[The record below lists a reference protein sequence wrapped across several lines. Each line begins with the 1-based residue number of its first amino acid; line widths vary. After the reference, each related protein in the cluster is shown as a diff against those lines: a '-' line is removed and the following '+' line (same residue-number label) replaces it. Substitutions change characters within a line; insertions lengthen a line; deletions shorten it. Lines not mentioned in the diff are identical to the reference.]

1 MLILVTFYVCTAFYI
16 IVITTKSLGEMFD
29 KNKKSFLRTMLIAKI
44 APDLFLVDVF
54 TKQSIEISYFIYM

>member
-54 TKQSIEISYFIYM
+54 TK